1 MVLPDTP
8 LQDGCSVAERLRQ
21 SVHQI
26 TFPSPMEN
34 LAVTI
39 SQGIAALPSP
49 HISSVDALIKAAD
62 DALYRA
68 KQNGRNRIEKM
79 TLTA

>member
-1 MVLPDTP
+1 
-8 LQDGCSVAERLRQ
+8 
-21 SVHQI
+21 
-26 TFPSPMEN
+26 MEN

-79 TLTA
+79 TLSA